1 MVHENEQ
8 FIFEARTFTIQ
19 HLTHSF
25 AFIQLIPSNLY
36 CACFQLTNSFSHA
49 TAPTVGHFF
58 SPLFYCNWNG
68 PKSILRTYNF
78 PKIILSNDTHTQSE
92 RQPAFSYG
100 FECSVR
106 VARFSGD
113 ARVKSNYRGDG
124 QSCRMLLIMAQ
135 IVCDCWLYRL
145 LIIITNNSIDSNIF
159 GAAVVVGCDISLRDA
174 SDSSRAFHNH
184 FATKDAK
191 VILETIF
198 I

>member
-1 MVHENEQ
+1 MRPLRPLD
-8 FIFEARTFTIQ
+8 IFFPVILLQLKWTQ
-19 HLTHSF
+19 VNLTHV
-25 AFIQLIPSNLY
+25 Q
-36 CACFQLTNSFSHA
+36 
-49 TAPTVGHFF
+49 
-58 SPLFYCNWNG
+58 
-68 PKSILRTYNF
+68 F
-78 PKIILSNDTHTQSE
+78 PKNHSLEWHTHKQSE

-184 FATKDAK
+184 FAKHAK
-191 VILETIF
+191 VIILFWRRFLFRSRYWKMHIF
-198 I
+198 